1 MYQMY
6 STDEI
11 DINNVS
17 INSAFICI
25 LHLANEKNL
34 QFSSIKEK
42 DFIIKPSKQ

>member
-1 MYQMY
+1 MSDLMNEMY
-6 STDEI
+6 SSEEI
-11 DINNVS
+11 DKNNVS

-42 DFIIKPSKQ
+42 DFII